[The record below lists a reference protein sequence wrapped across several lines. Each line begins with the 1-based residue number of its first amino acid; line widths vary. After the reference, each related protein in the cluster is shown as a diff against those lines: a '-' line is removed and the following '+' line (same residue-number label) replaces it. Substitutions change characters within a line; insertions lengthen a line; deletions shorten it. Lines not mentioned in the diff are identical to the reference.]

1 MPKTVMLHRRLLCPS
16 AAMIIVDNGA
26 LAERYCNDLTMFDR
40 REFVHNTNQIK
51 SNQKEIIVRKK
62 QDS

>member
-40 REFVHNTNQIK
+40 REFVQIK
-51 SNQKEIIVRKK
+51 SNQKEFIVRKK